1 MEPFKDVK
9 YHNVIKESIKKDHL
23 IPIRNSLGPLGT
35 CLPIENF
42 YSSYHLITHNQIL
55 VTKYLQLDN
64 LKQTFQV
71 IKLKYYLKDGDGIF
85 FNPDQCRNIILNP
98 FILNWSF
105 LHHYYCAETSKT
117 ISLGQFICE
126 NVCIAKNGPP
136 LKSGQVMFVQV
147 DSIVIRSAKT
157 YLATL
162 GATVHGH
169 YGETLYERD
178 TFVTF
183 IYEKSRSGDITLGLP
198 KVEQVL
204 EVRSID

>member
-1 MEPFKDVK
+1 MGPFKDVK
-9 YHNVIKESIKKDHL
+9 YHSVIKESIKKDPL

-55 VTKYLQLDN
+55 VTNYLQLDN
-64 LKQTFQV
+64 LNQTFQV
-71 IKLKYYLKDGDGIF
+71 DENGKIL
-85 FNPDQCRNIILNP
+85 NPRNIILNP
-98 FILNWSF
+98 FNLNWSF
-105 LHHYYCAETSKT
+105 LREETSKI

-136 LKSGQVMFVQV
+136 GQVILVQV
-147 DSIVIRSAKT
+147 DSIVIRSAKP
-157 YLATL
+157 YLATP

-169 YGETLYERD
+169 YGETLYEGD
-178 TFVTF
+178 TLVTF
-183 IYEKSRSGDITLGLP
+183 IYEKSRSGDITQGLP

-204 EVRSID
+204 EVRSIDSISMNRLRVGTNV